1 MSSSWTV
8 LLTGAAG
15 KIGRRLREHLRARV
29 RLRSTD
35 ILALDPA
42 KDGEETMCCDL
53 SDPVAAQSVVAG
65 VDAIVHMAGIPREAP
80 IEQIASA
87 NLVATYN
94 VFAAAHAAGVKRI
107 VFGSTN
113 HVVGFYPVEQ
123 SVDASALPRP
133 DTLYGASKVF
143 GEAVARLFW
152 DKHGIE
158 SVCIRIGSALDKPT
172 NVRQL
177 STWVS
182 YRDLGELVWRSLVA
196 PRVGAT
202 IVYGVSAGSRCWW
215 NNSSAD
221 HLGFIP
227 KDNAD
232 TFAAEITET
241 LASDEA
247 RGPAVAFQG
256 GPWAADGYDAT

>member
-1 MSSSWTV
+1 MSSFRTV

-15 KIGRRLREHLRARV
+15 KIGLRLREHLRPRI

-35 ILALDPA
+35 ILPLDPPE
-42 KDGEETMCCDL
+42 DGEETVCCDL
-53 SDPVAAQSVVAG
+53 SDPVAARSVVAG

-87 NLVATYN
+87 NLIATYN
-94 VFAAAHAAGVKRI
+94 VFAAAHVAGVKRI
-107 VFGSTN
+107 VFGSSN

-123 SVDASALPRP
+123 SVDTSAVPHP

-182 YRDLGELVWRSLVA
+182 YRDLAELVWRSLVA

-215 NNSSAD
+215 NNSAAG
-221 HLGFIP
+221 HLGFIA

-232 TFAAEITET
+232 AFAAEITET

-247 RGPAVAFQG
+247 RGSAVAFQG

>member
-1 MSSSWTV
+1 MSSFGTV

-15 KIGRRLREHLRARV
+15 KIGLRLREFLRPPI

-35 ILALDPA
+35 ILALDPPR
-42 KDGEETMCCDL
+42 DGEETVRCDL
-53 SDPVAAQSVVAG
+53 SDPLAARSVVAG

-87 NLVATYN
+87 NLIATYN
-94 VFAAAHAAGVKRI
+94 VFAAAHAAGVKRV

-196 PRVGAT
+196 PR
-202 IVYGVSAGSRCWW
+202 SRRHV
-215 NNSSAD
+215 AHQTHARPAHRH
-221 HLGFIP
+221 HLGGP
-227 KDNAD
+227 Y
-232 TFAAEITET
+232 TR
-241 LASDEA
+241 A
-247 RGPAVAFQG
+247 RHG
-256 GPWAADGYDAT
+256 GGRVPMSSSRQRSLVTA

>member
-1 MSSSWTV
+1 MSSFRTV

-15 KIGRRLREHLRARV
+15 KIGLRLREHLRPRF

-35 ILALDPA
+35 ILPLDPTQ
-42 KDGEETMCCDL
+42 DGEETVCCDL
-53 SDPVAAQSVVAG
+53 SDSAAARSVVAD
-65 VDAIVHMAGIPREAP
+65 VDAIVHMAGIPRDAP

-87 NLVATYN
+87 NLIATYN

-202 IVYGVSAGSRCWW
+202 IVYGVSAGSRRWW
-215 NNSSAD
+215 NNSAAG

-227 KDNAD
+227 NDNAD
-232 TFAAEITET
+232 AFAAEITEA
-241 LASDEA
+241 LASEEA

>member
-1 MSSSWTV
+1 MSPFQTV

-15 KIGRRLREHLRARV
+15 KIGRRLREHLRPRT

-35 ILALDPA
+35 ILDLESSLY
-42 KDGEETMCCDL
+42 GEETVRCDL
-53 SDPVAAQSVVAG
+53 ADPVAARAVVAG

-87 NLVATYN
+87 NLIATYN
-94 VFAAAHAAGVKRI
+94 IFASAHAMGAKRVI
-107 VFGSTN
+107 FGSTN

-123 SVDASALPRP
+123 SLDASVLPRP

-143 GEAVARLFW
+143 GEAVARMFW

-158 SVCIRIGSALDKPT
+158 SVCIRIGSALERPT
-172 NVRQL
+172 NARHL
-177 STWVS
+177 CTWVS
-182 YRDLGELVWRSLVA
+182 YGDLAELVWCSLIA

-215 NNSSAD
+215 NNSAAD
-221 HLGFIP
+221 YLGFIP

-241 LASDEA
+241 LVSGETH
-247 RGPAVAFQG
+247 GPAVAFQG
-256 GPWAADGYDAT
+256 GPWAADAYDAT

>member
-1 MSSSWTV
+1 MRSFRTV

-15 KIGRRLREHLRARV
+15 KIGLRLRGHLRPRI

-35 ILALDPA
+35 ILPLDPP
-42 KDGEETMCCDL
+42 KDGEETVCCDL
-53 SDPVAAQSVVAG
+53 SDPVAARSVIAG

-80 IEQIASA
+80 IDQIASA
-87 NLVATYN
+87 NLIATYN

-123 SVDASALPRP
+123 SVNASAAPRP

-172 NVRQL
+172 NARQL

-215 NNSSAD
+215 DNSGAG
-221 HLGFIP
+221 HLGFIA

-232 TFAAEITET
+232 AFAAEITET

-247 RGPAVAFQG
+247 HGPAVAFQG
-256 GPWAADGYDAT
+256 GPWAAEGYDAT

>member
-1 MSSSWTV
+1 MSSFRTV

-15 KIGRRLREHLRARV
+15 KIGLRLREHLRSRV
-29 RLRSTD
+29 RPRSTD
-35 ILALDPA
+35 ILALDPPE
-42 KDGEETMCCDL
+42 DGEETMCCDL
-53 SDPVAAQSVVAG
+53 SDPVAAQPVVAG

-94 VFAAAHAAGVKRI
+94 VFAAAHAAAVKRI
-107 VFGSTN
+107 GFGSTN

-123 SVDASALPRP
+123 SVDASAVPGP

-143 GEAVARLFW
+143 GEAVARMFW

-158 SVCIRIGSALDKPT
+158 SVCIRIGSALNKPT

-182 YRDLGELVWRSLVA
+182 YPTMIAAGLLELQR
-196 PRVGAT
+196 
-202 IVYGVSAGSRCWW
+202 
-215 NNSSAD
+215 
-221 HLGFIP
+221 
-227 KDNAD
+227 
-232 TFAAEITET
+232 
-241 LASDEA
+241 
-247 RGPAVAFQG
+247 
-256 GPWAADGYDAT
+256 